1 MVGLTGS
8 TVFIKTPA
16 GCDFEAS
23 WFIPKPSVL
32 VLNEFHEK
40 VHSWM
45 AYQGVLCLSMYP
57 KDVIS
62 SFRESISK
70 PSASSR
76 GENIPSGGLVSLIG
90 LRDVLGGFL
99 GKRPVEVREAK
110 EWIWLQREHMF
121 GRPVRQDHCKRA
133 GAGGGLPG
141 PSKRTPDRFSDSFS
155 RPLNLSTPH
164 DTPLT
169 PSYLGG
175 RRILND
181 SKKFPAGP

>member
-1 MVGLTGS
+1 M
-8 TVFIKTPA
+8 FIKKPE
-16 GCDFEAS
+16 GCEFEAS

-62 SFRESISK
+62 TILESISK

-99 GKRPVEVREAK
+99 GKRPAQVREAK
-110 EWIWLQREHMF
+110 SGF
-121 GRPVRQDHCKRA
+121 GYRGSTCL
-133 GAGGGLPG
+133 GGLSGKTVAKGLGLEGGSRGRARGLQTDFP
-141 PSKRTPDRFSDSFS
+141 TP
-155 RPLNLSTPH
+155 
-164 DTPLT
+164 
-169 PSYLGG
+169 
-175 RRILND
+175 
-181 SKKFPAGP
+181 FPDP